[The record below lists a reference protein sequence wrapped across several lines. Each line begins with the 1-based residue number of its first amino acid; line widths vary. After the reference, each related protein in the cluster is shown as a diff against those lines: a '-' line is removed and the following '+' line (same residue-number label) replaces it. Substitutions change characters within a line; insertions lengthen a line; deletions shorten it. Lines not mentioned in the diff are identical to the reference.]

1 MRRAES
7 FSTESV
13 RGMVNALRAQLLL
26 GLEPWAF
33 HRGLIANLA
42 WLPIRGR
49 IGVASLLVLTTR
61 N

>member
-26 GLEPWAF
+26 GPF